1 MKHRQ
6 LAILFAIFFA
16 CATLHAQTVP
26 AATTP
31 AAHSQAT
38 PATAASPAQRS
49 FHDPTYKIS
58 FDVPANWNFTRRDHE
73 ISTFRLDARTAA
85 RTTLMRAVVSI
96 PENPFP
102 ESTFSGAYLYFS
114 VTPHL
119 NDAACAR
126 QAAPATDKTPT
137 VQGRRGAVSEIAG
150 ISFAHGHD
158 EQRAICII
166 QRDEVYTTL
175 RRGACYRFDLT
186 INNFCGGE
194 ASGVRDITPKELDA
208 VRSRLEAILAT
219 VRFDAK

>member
-1 MKHRQ
+1 MKAWHYA
-6 LAILFAIFFA
+6 LLFPIFFS
-16 CATLHAQTVP
+16 CAALHAQSVP
-26 AATTP
+26 
-31 AAHSQAT
+31 AT
-38 PATAASPAQRS
+38 PAQRT

-58 FDVPANWNFTRRDHE
+58 FDYPANWVFARRDHE

-102 ESTFSGAYLYFS
+102 DSTFSGAYLYFS
-114 VTPHL
+114 VTPHR

-126 QAAPATDKTPT
+126 QAAPA

-158 EQRAICII
+158 EQRAICTV

-175 RRGACYRFDLT
+175 RRGACYRFDLA
-186 INNFCGGE
+186 INTFCGE
-194 ASGVRDITPKELDA
+194 ASGVREITPQELDA
-208 VRSRLEAILAT
+208 VRGRLEAILAT

>member
-6 LAILFAIFFA
+6 LAILIAIFFA

-31 AAHSQAT
+31 AAHPQAT

-58 FDVPANWNFTRRDHE
+58 FDYPAEWNFTRRDHE

-85 RTTLMRAVVSI
+85 RTTLMRAVVSM

-114 VTPHL
+114 VTPHR

-126 QAAPATDKTPT
+126 QAAPT

-150 ISFAHGHD
+150 TSFAHGHD
-158 EQRAICII
+158 EQRAICVI
-166 QRDEVYTTL
+166 QRDEIYTTL
-175 RRGACYRFDLT
+175 RRGACYRFDLA

-194 ASGVRDITPKELDA
+194 VSGVRDITPKELDA
-208 VRSRLEAILAT
+208 VRGRLEAILAT